1 MSFVKTKQIVPYTQ
15 GASVTVDTTASE
27 TTLLSSTGSV
37 GGLLLL
43 KNDFTVGKTYR
54 VSGCGVFSNTGTPTL
69 TVKVKLGSTD
79 VLSTGAITTV
89 TGASNREF
97 SFSGLITV
105 KSLGG
110 SGTVNGQGIFVE
122 TLATGVSLNYPMT
135 NASAVTVD
143 TTANQ
148 TVNVTAQWSAS
159 SASNT
164 ITLTNFV
171 LEELN

>member
-1 MSFVKTKQIVPYTQ
+1 MSFVKIKQSVPYTQ
-15 GASVTVDTTASE
+15 GASVTVASTASE
-27 TTLLSSTGSV
+27 TTLLSSTGSA

-43 KNDFTVGKTYR
+43 KDGFTTGKTYR

-69 TVKVKLGSTD
+69 NIKVKFGSTAI
-79 VLSTGAITTV
+79 LATGDITTV
-89 TGASNREF
+89 TAASDREF

-105 KSLGG
+105 KSLGA

-135 NASAVTVD
+135 NAAAVTVD

-148 TVNVTAQWSAS
+148 TVNVTATWGAS

>member
-1 MSFVKTKQIVPYTQ
+1 MSYLKTKQLVPYTQ
-15 GASVTVDTTASE
+15 GASVTVATTAAE
-27 TTLLSSTGSV
+27 TSLLSSTGSI
-37 GGLLLL
+37 GGLQLL
-43 KNDFTVGKTYR
+43 KSGFVVGKTYR

-69 TVKVKLGSTD
+69 TVKVKFGTTAI
-79 VLSTGAITTV
+79 LSTGAITTV
-89 TGASNREF
+89 TSATDREF

-148 TVNVTAQWSAS
+148 TVGVTAQWSAS
-159 SASNT
+159 SSSNT